1 MAAVLSSVRGIALRL
16 GDSDSAK
23 SNWIFISNG
32 MDAGVGLSGN
42 LILMESYLTS
52 NTVQVRYAELPP
64 RVQQELADHL
74 PDDPSS
80 MDGR

>member
-23 SNWIFISNG
+23 SNWILVSNG
-32 MDAGVGLSGN
+32 MDAGVGLYGN

-64 RVQQELADHL
+64 RVQQELTDHL